1 MRFQHT
7 PHEGTSLQNALSGRT
22 VFSICVI
29 QKYRILFA
37 ADEVYRLDSSSH
49 INPHGW
55 VCEWPKFFL
64 ISELTRS
71 GQ

>member
-22 VFSICVI
+22 VIRICVL

-37 ADEVYRLDSSSH
+37 ADEVYRLDSSTP
-49 INPHGW
+49 INPYGW
-55 VCEWPKFFL
+55 VCE
-64 ISELTRS
+64 SELTRS